1 MEKLQHDRR
10 NKAAALETVITIVEK
25 YYGTL
30 TAGYGLKVRLIEK
43 QPVRFFFFFFF
54 FFLHHLTTRY
64 TAAVISRTPCRN
76 EACTFPQTPK

>member
-1 MEKLQHDRR
+1 MITRLTRNLMEKLQHDRR

-43 QPVRFFFFFFF
+43 HSLFASSSSFSSFSFF
-54 FFLHHLTTRY
+54 
-64 TAAVISRTPCRN
+64 II
-76 EACTFPQTPK
+76 